1 MSDNSQSQ
9 EPSARKAP
17 TIPSDMKAFNKKLIA
32 EFRANHGQFTGDMA
46 GRGLLILTTTGAR
59 SGEPR
64 SVVLGY
70 GRHGDQLVVIA
81 SDNGAPKAPA
91 WFHNLLANPTAT
103 VELAGP
109 ERFEVRAT
117 TAGSEEREELAKAL
131 PYLGQQQSLTEREIP
146 IVVFERV

>member
-1 MSDNSQSQ
+1 
-9 EPSARKAP
+9 
-17 TIPSDMKAFNKKLIA
+17 MKAFNAQLIA
-32 EFRANHGQFTGDMA
+32 DFHANDGQFTGDMA

-70 GRHGDQLVVIA
+70 GRQRDRLVVIG
-81 SDNGAPKAPA
+81 SNNGAPKAPA
-91 WFHNLLANPTAT
+91 WYHNLLANPHAT

-109 ERFEVRAT
+109 ERFEVRAS
-117 TAGSEEREELAKAL
+117 TAGSDERDELAKAL
-131 PYLGQQQSLTEREIP
+131 PYLKQQEGLTAREIP

>member
-1 MSDNSQSQ
+1 MSDT
-9 EPSARKAP
+9 PRKAP
-17 TIPSDMKAFNKKLIA
+17 VIPADMKAFNAKLIA
-32 EFRANHGQFTGDMA
+32 DFRANHGQFTGDMA

-70 GRHGDQLVVIA
+70 GRLGDRLLVVA
-81 SDNGAPKAPA
+81 SNNGAPKAPA
-91 WFHNLLANPTAT
+91 WYLNLLASPTAN

-109 ERFEVRAT
+109 ESFEVRAS
-117 TAGSEEREELAKAL
+117 TAGSGEREEFAQAL
-131 PYLGQQQSLTEREIP
+131 PYLKQQQSLTDREIP

>member
-1 MSDNSQSQ
+1 MSDT
-9 EPSARKAP
+9 PRKAP
-17 TIPSDMKAFNKKLIA
+17 AIPADMKAFNAKLIA
-32 EFRANHGQFTGDMA
+32 DFRANHSQFTGEMA

-91 WFHNLLANPTAT
+91 WYHNLLAKSTAT

-109 ERFEVRAT
+109 ERFEVRAS
-117 TAGSEEREELAKAL
+117 TAKPEEREELAKAVA
-131 PYLGQQQSLTEREIP
+131 YLGQQQSLTKREIP
-146 IVVFERV
+146 IVVFERL